1 MRLRLL
7 PPSSP
12 LGWTPYAWLIYLPI
26 LLVYSSMQNDSAIDW
41 WLDAAV
47 MTVFLALYFRGFW
60 VHGAALLRIAFA
72 IVALGVLYSPRN
84 AGASVFFIYG
94 AAFLGE
100 ATPRP
105 STGTRWLLLI
115 MGIIAV
121 EAWLAPLP
129 PQAWIPGIVFS
140 FIVGGTNI
148 HYAEM
153 RRKDY
158 ALVRAHRTAEQLA
171 TIAERERIA
180 RDLHD
185 LLGHTLS
192 VIVIKAE
199 LASKLSEIDTA
210 RAAAEIRDVER
221 ISRNALQEVRHAI
234 HGYRGERVQDEIAT
248 ARGAL
253 EAAGVALVYTGDAGA
268 GGLDAETERAL
279 ALAVREAVTNVIR
292 HARASRCE
300 ITLSREAA
308 GVRLVIHDNGIG
320 GSRAE
325 GAGLSGMRTR
335 LAALGGTLDREG
347 AHGTRLTLWVPDAR
361 ADGLGTPRRAAS

>member
-1 MRLRLL
+1 MRLRPL

-26 LLVYSSMQNDSAIDW
+26 LLVYSSMLNDSALDW
-41 WLDAAV
+41 ALDAAV
-47 MTVFLALYFRGFW
+47 MAVFLVLYFRGFW
-60 VHGAALLRIAFA
+60 VHGGALLRLAFL
-72 IVALGVLYSPRN
+72 IVALGVLYTPRN
-84 AGASVFFIYG
+84 PGASVFFIYG

-100 ATPRP
+100 ATSRP
-105 STGTRWLLLI
+105 GTGSRWLLLI
-115 MGIIAV
+115 IAIV
-121 EAWLAPLP
+121 ALEAWLVPLP
-129 PQAWIPGIVFS
+129 PHAWIPAIVFS

-153 RRKDY
+153 RRKDR

-199 LASKLSEIDTA
+199 LASKLADIDPA
-210 RAAAEIRDVER
+210 RAADEIRDVER

-234 HGYRGERVQDEIAT
+234 HGYRGERVQDEIET
-248 ARGAL
+248 ARAAL
-253 EAAGVALVYTGDAGA
+253 AAAGVTLTVHAEVAGA
-268 GGLDAETERAL
+268 RALDSDTERAL
-279 ALAVREAVTNVIR
+279 ALAVREAATNVIR

-300 ITLSREAA
+300 LTLTREAS
-308 GVRLVIHDNGIG
+308 GVRLVIQDDGVG
-320 GSRAE
+320 GEGSE
-325 GAGLSGMRTR
+325 GAGLSGMRAR
-335 LAALGGTLDREG
+335 LGELGGTLTRDGHR
-347 AHGTRLTLWVPDAR
+347 GTRLTLWVPDTR
-361 ADGLGTPRRAAS
+361 AAGVPARAAS